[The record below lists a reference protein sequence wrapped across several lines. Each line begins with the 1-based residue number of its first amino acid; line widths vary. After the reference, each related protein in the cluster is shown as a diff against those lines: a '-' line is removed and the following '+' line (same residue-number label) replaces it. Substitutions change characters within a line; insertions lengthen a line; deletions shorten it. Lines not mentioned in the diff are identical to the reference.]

1 MSTGSRTDDRTDHR
15 READDYWRAVV
26 ANDVDAALA
35 VVDHAA
41 EHDPDGALER
51 LVAGTQVRVGEL
63 WERDEFTV
71 AQEHAATAV
80 SELVVRHH
88 LERSQ
93 AARPRVDRAPAP
105 VVVACAERE
114 WHALP
119 GLLIAAS
126 LSRRGLD
133 VVSLGADVSA
143 QRLHGAL
150 LDAPVTAVLVSAS
163 LSSSLPR
170 VRAHV
175 ETARLVG
182 TPVVVGGSAFDRAGR
197 RAAVLGATA
206 QAGDA
211 ATAADLVPSLPR
223 RVSPAPPLTHPG
235 VDEAV
240 LLEAD
245 QARLVDSVQDRLLQ
259 RAAERTAAGPDA
271 ATEDRWSRVL
281 GDQLPHLLGSVAA
294 ALLVEEPEVLGE
306 VRRWLSTVLA
316 GRSAPP
322 TTVDDVWSVLR
333 EVLHDFPHATALLDR
348 SGPA

>member
-1 MSTGSRTDDRTDHR
+1 MSAGLRTDHR
-15 READDYWRAVV
+15 TEAEDYWRAVV
-26 ANDVDAALA
+26 GNDVEAALA
-35 VVDHAA
+35 AVGRAA
-41 EHDPDGALER
+41 EHDPDAALER
-51 LVAGTQVRVGEL
+51 LVAGAQVRVGEL

-88 LERSQ
+88 LERAQ

-119 GLLIAAS
+119 GLLLAAA

-175 ETARLVG
+175 ETCRLVG

-197 RAAVLGATA
+197 RAALLGATA

-211 ATAADLVPSLPR
+211 ASAADLVPALPR

-240 LLEAD
+240 LIEAD
-245 QARLVDSVQDRLLQ
+245 HARLVDSVHDQLLR
-259 RAAERTAAGPDA
+259 RAAERTPGPVEP
-271 ATEDRWSRVL
+271 ATEQRWTRVL
-281 GDQLPHLLGSVAA
+281 ADQLPHLVGSVAA
-294 ALLVEEPEVLGE
+294 ALLVDEPEVLGE

-316 GRSAPP
+316 GRAAPP
-322 TTVDDVWSVLR
+322 TTVDDVWAVLR
-333 EVLHDFPHATALLDR
+333 EVLHDFPRASALLER